1 MLMVLLVWLV
11 FGVLGPVQTD
21 HCKLRIL
28 FQLKVEQK
36 FGYRDS
42 EKRYK
47 ILLNYSGNE
56 AVS

>member
-11 FGVLGPVQTD
+11 FGLLGPVQTD

-47 ILLNYSGNE
+47 ILLKLQWE
-56 AVS
+56 